1 MFGGAITA
9 LVTPF
14 RNGAVDEDSLAGLVN
29 WQIEK
34 GIDGLLACG
43 CTGEAATLTTAEQ
56 LLVIE
61 KVLET
66 AGGRIPVI
74 AGTGTNDT
82 ASSIELSLEADAMG
96 VDGVLLI
103 TPYYNKPTPRG
114 QIEHYTRVAD
124 AVDCPVILYNVP
136 GRTGTNMLPET
147 IALLSRHPS
156 IVAIKDAAGSVER
169 VTAIRNLCD
178 ITILSGDDAIAMASV
193 ALGGSGVISVVSNIA
208 PAEMSD
214 LVSLTAAGE
223 LDSARAIQARLYPVI
238 KAMFLE
244 TNPIPLKKALS
255 LMGRISNELR
265 LPLVPMSEELVPELE
280 RVLGEAG
287 II

>member
-1 MFGGAITA
+1 MFSGATTA

-14 RNGAVDEDSLAGLVN
+14 RNGAVDEESLAGLVN
-29 WQIEK
+29 WQIDK

-43 CTGEAATLTTAEQ
+43 CTGEAATLTTKEH

-61 KVLET
+61 KVMK
-66 AGGRIPVI
+66 ASGGRVPVI
-74 AGTGTNDT
+74 AGTGKNDT
-82 ASSIELSLEADAMG
+82 ASSIALSLEAEALG
-96 VDGVLLI
+96 VDAVLLI
-103 TPYYNKPTPRG
+103 TPYYNKPTPGG

-124 AVDCPVILYNVP
+124 AVNCPVILYNVP

-147 IALLSRHPS
+147 IATLSLHPR
-156 IVAIKDAAGSVER
+156 IVAIKDAAGSAER

-178 ITILSGDDAIAMASV
+178 ITILSGDDPIAMAQV
-193 ALGGSGVISVVSNIA
+193 ALGAGGVISVVSNIA

-214 LVSLTAAGE
+214 LVSLTSAGE
-223 LDSARAIQARLYPVI
+223 LERARAIQAKLYPLM

-244 TNPIPLKKALS
+244 TNPIPVKKALS
-255 LMGRISNELR
+255 LMGMISDELR
-265 LPLVPMSEELVPELE
+265 LPLVSMSEKLVPELVE
-280 RVLGEAG
+280 VLGKAG